1 MRILMLGNSLT
12 FANDMPSML
21 AEITGAEVVHHTRG
35 GARLAE
41 QLNPKT
47 QMGEK
52 TKAALENE
60 SWDYVILQEMSNGPI
75 TARKT
80 FLANSERLCKKIK
93 AAGAKPIFYAT
104 WAYRRG
110 SEDLE
115 RLGLAYDVMA
125 AQLAEA
131 YREAAEAN
139 EALIAEVGQR
149 FYELADRKDLYA
161 EDGQHP
167 NEQGARLA
175 AETIAAVIKADQD
188 KKRSE
193 AVRMEI
199 TEKVRES
206 DMRLRILYMYQLLL
220 KYTDQDHPLT
230 TNQIRALM
238 EKEHGLTMHRTTV
251 SSDVE
256 LLNYAGYPIHVKR
269 SRANKYYL
277 EEGQFQLAELKILI
291 DAVESSKFITEKKS
305 AELVEKLTR
314 LTSET
319 NAEDLKRHLYPSGR
333 VKSGN
338 EKGYYIVDAI
348 NSAINSGKRISFLY
362 TDYNMKKQQILRNE
376 GNPYTVSPYALVWNG
391 DYYYLVGW
399 YHEKER
405 MNTFR
410 VDRILTQPTVLRED
424 AEPQPEDFDISK
436 YTREVFRMYDTQ
448 ETAAVTLLCDSSV
461 MRGIIDKFGE
471 DVRVRARDESHFAVT
486 VTVCPSPTFYGW
498 IFQWGGLIKIE
509 GPADVKEGYFEI
521 ARQAFDL
528 PGKQSRKKADT

>member
-60 SWDYVILQEMSNGPI
+60 SWDYVVLQEMSNGPI

-80 FLANSERLCKKIK
+80 FLANAERLCRKIK
-93 AAGAKPIFYAT
+93 AAGATPIFYAT

-110 SEDLE
+110 SEDLN

-131 YREAAEAN
+131 YRLAAETN
-139 EALIAEVGQR
+139 EALIAEVGKR
-149 FYELADRKDLYA
+149 FYELADSRNFYA

-167 NEQGARLA
+167 NETGSRIA
-175 AETIAAVIKADQD
+175 AETIAAVIIADQD

-199 TEKVRES
+199 TKKVGES

-277 EEGQFQLAELKILI
+277 EEGQFQLAELKVLI

-410 VDRILTQPTVLRED
+410 VDRILTQPTVLKED

-448 ETAAVTLLCDSSV
+448 ETAEVTLLCDSSV

-471 DVRVRARDESHFAVT
+471 DVRIRARDESHFAAT
-486 VTVCPSPTFYGW
+486 VSVCPSPTFYGW
-498 IFQWGGLIKIE
+498 VFQWGGLIKIE
-509 GPADVKEGYFEI
+509 GPADVKEGYFEM
-521 ARQAFDL
+521 ARQAFNL
-528 PGKQSRKKADT
+528 PGKQSRKKGS

>member
-21 AEITGAEVVHHTRG
+21 AEITGAEVIHHTRG

-60 SWDYVILQEMSNGPI
+60 SWDYVVLQEMSNGPI

-80 FLANSERLCKKIK
+80 FLENSERLCKKIK
-93 AAGAKPIFYAT
+93 AAGAMPIFYAT

-110 SEDLE
+110 SEDLN

-131 YREAAEAN
+131 YRLAAETN
-139 EALIAEVGQR
+139 EALIAEVGKR
-149 FYELADRKDLYA
+149 FYELADRQDLYA

-167 NEQGARLA
+167 NEQGSRIA

-188 KKRSE
+188 KKHSE

-199 TEKVRES
+199 TEKVGES

-256 LLNYAGYPIHVKR
+256 LLNFAGYPIHVKR

-277 EEGQFQLAELKILI
+277 EEGQFQLAELKVLI

-319 NAEDLKRHLYPSGR
+319 NAETLKRNLYPSGR

-376 GNPYTVSPYALVWNG
+376 GNPYTVSPYALIWNG
-391 DYYYLVGW
+391 DYYYVVGW

-410 VDRILTQPTVLRED
+410 VDRILTQPTVLKED

-436 YTREVFRMYDTQ
+436 YTREVFRMYDT
-448 ETAAVTLLCDSSV
+448 EEAAEVTLLCDSSV

-471 DVRVRARDESHFAVT
+471 DVRIRARDESHFAAT

-498 IFQWGGLIKIE
+498 VFQWGELIKIE
-509 GPADVKEGYFEI
+509 GPADVKEGYFEM
-521 ARQAFDL
+521 ARQAFNL
-528 PGKQSRKKADT
+528 PGKQSRKKGN

>member
-1 MRILMLGNSLT
+1 
-12 FANDMPSML
+12 
-21 AEITGAEVVHHTRG
+21 
-35 GARLAE
+35 
-41 QLNPKT
+41 
-47 QMGEK
+47 
-52 TKAALENE
+52 
-60 SWDYVILQEMSNGPI
+60 MSNGPI

-110 SEDLE
+110 SEDLN

-131 YREAAEAN
+131 YREAAETN
-139 EALIAEVGQR
+139 EALIAEEGKR
-149 FYELADRKDLYA
+149 FYELADRRDLYA

-167 NEQGARLA
+167 NEQGSRVA

-199 TEKVRES
+199 TEKVGES

-348 NSAINSGKRISFLY
+348 NSAINCGKRISFLY

-376 GNPYTVSPYALVWNG
+376 GNPYTVSPYALIWNG

-410 VDRILTQPTVLRED
+410 VDRILTQPTVLKED
-424 AEPQPEDFDISK
+424 AGPQPEDFDIRK
-436 YTREVFRMYDTQ
+436 YTKEVFRMYDTQ
-448 ETAAVTLLCDSSV
+448 ETAEVTLLCDSTV

-471 DVRVRARDESHFAVT
+471 DVRIRARDESHFAAT

-498 IFQWGGLIKIE
+498 IFQWGGQIKIE
-509 GPADVKEGYFEI
+509 DPADVKEGYFEM
-521 ARQAFDL
+521 ARRAFDL
-528 PGKQSRKKADT
+528 PGKQSRKKRN

>member
-52 TKAALENE
+52 TKTALENE
-60 SWDYVILQEMSNGPI
+60 SWDYVVLQEMSNGPI

-115 RLGLAYDVMA
+115 RIGLAYDVMA

-131 YREAAEAN
+131 YRQAAETN
-139 EALIAEVGQR
+139 EALIAEVGKR
-149 FYELADRKDLYA
+149 FYELADRRDLYA

-167 NEQGARLA
+167 NEQGSRLA

-188 KKRSE
+188 KKHSE
-193 AVRMEI
+193 AIRMEI
-199 TEKVRES
+199 TEKVGES